1 MTEPQGGQDDSWATQ
16 SIFFLVFFVDF
27 LMVFCFV
34 LFVWGFLVFNACY
47 SVFYY
52 GGLFVAVLAIC
63 GEKVSQI
70 CGVFF
75 PPSPLV
81 FRSNCPCIGV
91 LLQYC
96 E

>member
-16 SIFFLVFFVDF
+16 SIFFLFFFVDF

-70 CGVFF
+70 CGFF
-75 PPSPLV
+75 FSSITSGVQKQLPLY
-81 FRSNCPCIGV
+81 RSTTAV
-91 LLQYC
+91 L
-96 E
+96 